1 MSTTLTILEVVRR
14 TTDFLAQSG
23 VPNPRLDAEWIMAH
37 SLNVRRMDLYLQFE
51 RPLNETELAPI
62 RELVRRRGI
71 REPLQHV
78 LGFVDFAGLRIA
90 CDERALIPRPETEEL
105 IEILKAALASS
116 PPAYI
121 LDLGTGS
128 GVLAL
133 ALAKCFP
140 EANVLAVDA
149 SEEALDLARENAI
162 VNNLI
167 ERVRFRRSNWFA
179 DLVESEEDPFDLIVS
194 NPPYLSQEEW
204 ACTEPEVR
212 EHDPKSALVAKKNGC
227 ADLLAILEN
236 ALGYLCPGGLL
247 AMESGEAHHDLL
259 AEQATAAGYV
269 DSRGLKDLAKRPR
282 FFLARRTIG

>member
-1 MSTTLTILEVVRR
+1 MLTMLDVVRR

-37 SLNVRRMDLYLQFE
+37 SLDIGRMDLYLQFE
-51 RPLNETELAPI
+51 RPLNEAELAPM
-62 RELVRRRGI
+62 RELVRRRGD
-71 REPLQHV
+71 REPLQHI
-78 LGFVDFAGLRIA
+78 LGFVDFDNLRIA
-90 CDERALIPRPETEEL
+90 CDTRALIPRPETEEL
-105 IEILKAALASS
+105 LEILKGELASS
-116 PPAYI
+116 PPARI

-140 EANVLAVDA
+140 MTNVLAVDA
-149 SEEALDLARENAI
+149 SEEALDLARENAT
-162 VNNLI
+162 VNNLV
-167 ERVRFRRSNWFA
+167 ERVRFLRSNWFA
-179 DLVESEEDPFDLIVS
+179 DLVEGEDPFDLIVS

-204 ACTEPEVR
+204 TCTEPEVR
-212 EHDPKSALVAKKNGC
+212 EHDPKSALVAKNNGC

-236 ALGYLCPGGLL
+236 ALGHLCPGGLL
-247 AMESGEAHHDLL
+247 AMETGEAHHDLL

-282 FFLARRTIG
+282 FFLARRAIG

>member
-1 MSTTLTILEVVRR
+1 MVRR

-105 IEILKAALASS
+105 IEILKAALDSS

-140 EANVLAVDA
+140 EANILAVDA
-149 SEEALDLARENAI
+149 SEEALDLARENAT
-162 VNNLI
+162 VNNLV
-167 ERVRFRRSNWFA
+167 ERVRFLHSNWFA
-179 DLVESEEDPFDLIVS
+179 DLMEGEDPFDLIVS

-204 ACTEPEVR
+204 TCAEPEVR
-212 EHDPKSALVAKKNGC
+212 EHDPKSALVAKNNGC

-236 ALGYLCPGGLL
+236 ALGHLCPGGLL
-247 AMESGEAHHDLL
+247 AMETGEAHHDLL

-269 DSRGLKDLAKRPR
+269 DSRGLKDLARRPR
-282 FFLARRTIG
+282 FFLARRAIGWGDQI